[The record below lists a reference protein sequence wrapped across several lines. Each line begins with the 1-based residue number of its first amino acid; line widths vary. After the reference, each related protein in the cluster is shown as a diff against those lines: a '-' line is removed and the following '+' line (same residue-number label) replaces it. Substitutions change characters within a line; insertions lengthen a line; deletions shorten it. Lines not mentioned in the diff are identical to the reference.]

1 MSKKPRTKKLGVKD
15 LLKLLG
21 ADPNEVAPVTLKEA
35 KWQRALEGDEPP
47 PAEMERCKES
57 GKMCFSSESQAK
69 TAARSR
75 LNRGSSVSKLRTYHC
90 EHCHHWH
97 FSSSFFHR

>member
-1 MSKKPRTKKLGVKD
+1 MSKKPKAKKLGVKD

-21 ADPNEVAPVTLKEA
+21 ANPDEAAPVTLKEA

-57 GKMCFSSESQAK
+57 GKVCFSSESQAK

-75 LNRGSSVSKLRTYHC
+75 LNRGSSVSKLRTYKC
-90 EHCHHWH
+90 DHCHMYH

>member
-1 MSKKPRTKKLGVKD
+1 MEKKPRTKKLGVKD

-35 KWQRALEGDEPP
+35 KWQRALEGEEPERQ
-47 PAEMERCKES
+47 EMERCKES
-57 GKMCFSSESQAK
+57 GKVCFTSESQAK

-75 LNRGSSVSKLRTYHC
+75 LNRGSSVSKLRTYKC
-90 EHCHHWH
+90 DHCHAWH
-97 FSSSFFHR
+97 FSSSFFNR